1 MVKVASVAGPV
12 QRFIVEAY
20 QNIDT
25 GGPEALVQLA
35 LALDSLC
42 PNSTYLTVRPTNPR
56 LQREYPAIASMPK
69 LAYNFLRRGDLY
81 VTPEHI
87 ACDRQLGAK
96 GVRQVVY
103 MLSAKARRRNYQ
115 SIRAGCRLI
124 SHNYWG
130 AQHTAA
136 GLDLTPE
143 WVVRPYISPSIRSR
157 CLARTAAAEGEA
169 AFAQRRDLVLIDH
182 DVPSEVEAAARAAC
196 DAHGYE
202 CVRVGST
209 TGAVDSDATRR
220 SREEV
225 LRLLEAA
232 KVVID
237 WCLVGAERLAIEAM
251 LCGAVLLTS
260 ACKAGLEPR
269 DFPLPRRNVLDAP
282 ANLTA
287 AIPRV
292 VRGFAREQQ
301 RGGATRVAKLY
312 GALDAASMRKE
323 ASTFLGAAGLSCAS
337 RGSSG

>member
-12 QRFIVEAY
+12 NRFVVEAY

-35 LALDSLC
+35 LALESLC

-56 LQREYPAIASMPK
+56 LQREYPGLASLPK
-69 LAYNFLRRGDLY
+69 LDYNSFRRGDLY

-103 MLSAKARRRNYQ
+103 MLSVKARRRNYQ
-115 SIRAGCRLI
+115 SIRAGCRLV

-130 AQHTAA
+130 AEHTSA
-136 GLDLTPE
+136 GLVLPRE
-143 WVVRPYISPSIRSR
+143 WIVRPYISPSIRSR
-157 CLARTAAAEGEA
+157 CLARSAAAADEG
-169 AFAQRRDLVLIDH
+169 AFAPRRDLVLIDH

-209 TGAVDSDATRR
+209 TGAVDADATRR

-225 LRLLEAA
+225 LGLLEAA
-232 KVVID
+232 KVVVD
-237 WCLVGAERLAIEAM
+237 WCLVGAERL
-251 LCGAVLLTS
+251 TS
-260 ACKAGLEPR
+260 ACKAGLETR
-269 DFPLPRRNVLDAP
+269 DFPLPRRNVLNAP

-292 VRGFAREQQ
+292 VQGFAREQ
-301 RGGATRVAKLY
+301 RGATRVANLY
-312 GALDAASMRKE
+312 GALDAASMRTE

-337 RGSSG
+337 RSRAPG

>member
-1 MVKVASVAGPV
+1 MKPASIAGPV
-12 QRFIVEAY
+12 TRFVVEAY
-20 QNIDT
+20 QHIDT

-42 PNSTYLTVRPTNPR
+42 PNSTYLAVRPTNPR
-56 LQREYPAIASMPK
+56 LQREYPGLASLPR
-69 LAYNFLRRGDLY
+69 LPYNSLRRGDLY
-81 VTPEHI
+81 VTPEHV
-87 ACDRQLGAK
+87 ACDRQLGAN

-115 SIRAGCRLI
+115 SIRAGCRLL

-130 AQHTAA
+130 AEHTST
-136 GLDLTPE
+136 GLVLSSE
-143 WVVRPYISPSIRSR
+143 WIVRPYISPSIRSR
-157 CLARTAAAEGEA
+157 CLARMAAAEGEG
-169 AFAQRRDLVLIDH
+169 AFQPRRDLVLIDH
-182 DVPSEVEAAARAAC
+182 DVPSEVEAAARSAC

-209 TGAVDSDATRR
+209 TGAVDADTTRR
-220 SREEV
+220 PREEV
-225 LRLLEAA
+225 LKLLEAA
-232 KVVID
+232 KVVVD

-292 VRGFAREQQ
+292 VRGFAREQ
-301 RGGATRVAKLY
+301 RSATRVAKEY
-312 GALDAASMRKE
+312 DALDAASMRAE
-323 ASTFLGAAGLSCAS
+323 ASTFLGAAGLSCARRRAGRLLS
-337 RGSSG
+337 